1 MTLLDEESSMLSLQ
15 GLKEREKPRLRLTR
29 GEGRMVILL
38 RWMVLGKIV
47 VEREIAMD
55 AQKHV
60 MTIVGYWERVETFF
74 FAVFHFFTCDPIGPG
89 FANLAAIHYFS
100 YDCFS
105 KMKSENRQVSS
116 YSEFIYL
123 FNS

>member
-60 MTIVGYWERVETFF
+60 MTIGGLPQNSAHATSWELMLLQALDSHHHMQTLQRMLM
-74 FAVFHFFTCDPIGPG
+74 A
-89 FANLAAIHYFS
+89 L
-100 YDCFS
+100 
-105 KMKSENRQVSS
+105 VSC
-116 YSEFIYL
+116 IV
-123 FNS
+123 